1 MKRYVGGRRSRLLLA
16 TLAVFAAAAGAAYAT
31 GSSDSGAVYTACK
44 LNATGTI
51 RLIDPTAPASSLLS
65 HCTTLET
72 QFTFS
77 QKGVKGDPGTPGAA
91 GANGADGATG
101 PQGPAGAAGMSVL
114 ATQLAAAADLNCVFG
129 GTRFT
134 AFNGV
139 TYACNGAPGSQGEPG
154 MPGAAGATGAQGPQG
169 PAGADGTSLLTS
181 SEPAGSNCAYGGVK
195 VSSAS
200 GASFVC
206 NGAPGAQGEQG
217 PQGATGPQGAAGSGG
232 FVGSDCTV
240 PPNDTAGT
248 VQMVVAAGGAI
259 SFICHTETPVS
270 ACPTPLPSYPNASTV
285 CNPATGALSITCAS
299 GFADGDNDIANGC
312 EINTQTSVTNCGAV
326 GNVVSAPHATIGCV
340 NGHGVI
346 VACQAGFFDLNGQF
360 ADGCEAQDIDTWATS
375 FAAVS
380 VTSSLNCGGTVS
392 MTGNSADEDWLAI
405 SVNEGFCT
413 GVTFNLSGANMVYDV
428 IPNGSFPPATGS
440 NTALVGPHTFPLSA
454 GRYTVRV
461 YRTTPGLSSWTFTAS
476 E

>member
-1 MKRYVGGRRSRLLLA
+1 MSPNTINGKVCYIEMPASDIEVSAAFYAGVFGWQIRTRQDGSTAFDDTTGEVSGAFVIGR
-16 TLAVFAAAAGAAYAT
+16 AAAASPGLMVYIMC
-31 GSSDSGAVYTACK
+31 DSV
-44 LNATGTI
+44 
-51 RLIDPTAPASSLLS
+51 
-65 HCTTLET
+65 
-72 QFTFS
+72 
-77 QKGVKGDPGTPGAA
+77 
-91 GANGADGATG
+91 
-101 PQGPAGAAGMSVL
+101 
-114 ATQLAAAADLNCVFG
+114 
-129 GTRFT
+129 
-134 AFNGV
+134 
-139 TYACNGAPGSQGEPG
+139 
-154 MPGAAGATGAQGPQG
+154 AQ
-169 PAGADGTSLLTS
+169 
-181 SEPAGSNCAYGGVK
+181 
-195 VSSAS
+195 
-200 GASFVC
+200 
-206 NGAPGAQGEQG
+206 
-217 PQGATGPQGAAGSGG
+217 
-232 FVGSDCTV
+232 TV
-240 PPNDTAGT
+240 EDI
-248 VQMVVAAGGAI
+248 VAAGGAI

-326 GNVVSAPHATIGCV
+326 GNVVSAPHATVGCV

-392 MTGNSADEDWLAI
+392 MTGNSVDEDWLAI
-405 SVNEGFCT
+405 NVNGGFCT